1 MVCIL
6 LTHIIL
12 LFRYIMDVV
21 LGAVDPGIPGP
32 DILAVDDAMD
42 TALRWIG
49 FDNIGTCERLRNE
62 GLSTFGDLKS
72 MKEKDIR
79 NLAESYGRRT
89 AADGRFIFGLRRI
102 RYLLGLIH
110 RVQDFHRVGQEPSL
124 DAFGEDNDK
133 NFRAALDIAYDRA
146 EVRRVEKEQSDTVSK
161 AADPG
166 KFKDEKKWPE
176 WEPAFTNYL
185 STIQGVNGVPL
196 SYVVREVADPADD
209 ADYESFN
216 EQAIACSP
224 LTGPVFQA
232 NSRKIHQLIKSF
244 LQTETAEQW
253 IKPLARKQSGRAD
266 MKALRKHYSGEGNTS
281 RRIAVAERIRDSLH
295 YKNER
300 AMQFSAFLEKLQK
313 MFNIFEEEDEQMT
326 EQAKVCMLLRKVEHP
341 QLQDAVGALR
351 IRASIDGVTFTE
363 CANHLSAQVSELP
376 DHQSS
381 RKLSATGSDRSKSSD
396 TKRIRG
402 GGPGNGKR
410 KGIHMPDGSVW
421 TGFYDDW
428 DQLSKDDRQIVMDTR
443 VKNKNKSGKK
453 ESASYSKKFKN
464 IKSKVAELKRTLA
477 ALQSNKSGDD
487 DASEDGE
494 TPDNAGDS
502 FGGRQKNKQKK
513 EWFSRVT
520 LAVLTWAA
528 MVYRWWTM
536 YCGRVTQRNI
546 SAHESSNRRPSQRYI
561 TRSVRNDGSNYST
574 RELDSHADTVVLE
587 KKC

>member
-1 MVCIL
+1 VIVALVILRRSASSLNGCVL

-12 LFRYIMDVV
+12 LPRYIMDAV
-21 LGAVDPGIPGP
+21 LDPGFPGP
-32 DILAVDDAMD
+32 VIPAADDTMD
-42 TALRWIG
+42 TVLQWVG
-49 FDNIGTCERLRNE
+49 FENDGTRERLRNE
-62 GLSTFGDLKS
+62 GLSTFGDLKT

-79 NLAESYGRRT
+79 DLAESYGRRT

-110 RVQDFHRVGQEPSL
+110 WVQDFHRVGQEPSL
-124 DAFGEDNDK
+124 DAFGEGDGDT
-133 NFRAALDIAYDRA
+133 FRAALDIAYDRA

-209 ADYESFN
+209 VDYESFN

-232 NSRKIHQLIKSF
+232 DSRKVHQLIKSF

-253 IKPLARKQSGRAD
+253 IKPLARKQNGRAD
-266 MKALRKHYSGEGNTS
+266 MEALRKHYSGEGNTS

-300 AMQFSAFLEKLQK
+300 AMQFSAFLDKLQK

-326 EQAKVCMLLRKVEHP
+326 EQAKVRMLLKKVEHP

-351 IRASIDGVTFTE
+351 VRASIDGVTFTE

-396 TKRIRG
+396 RPKRIRG
-402 GGPGNGKR
+402 GGPGNEKR

-428 DQLSKDDRQIVMDTR
+428 AQLSKDERQTVMDTR

-453 ESASYSKKFKN
+453 ESASYSKKFKD

-502 FGGRQKNKQKK
+502 FGGRQKKKQKK
-513 EWFSRVT
+513 E
-520 LAVLTWAA
+520 
-528 MVYRWWTM
+528 
-536 YCGRVTQRNI
+536 
-546 SAHESSNRRPSQRYI
+546 
-561 TRSVRNDGSNYST
+561 
-574 RELDSHADTVVLE
+574 
-587 KKC
+587 